1 MMRAPPASLTVTVRA
16 SWTQGQASPLTLGRQ
31 QRVAFSL
38 LPSDD

>member
-1 MMRAPPASLTVTVRA
+1 MASRPTTSLTVTVRA
-16 SWTQGQASPLTLGRQ
+16 SWTHGQASPLTLERQ